1 MSIYKSHATQDH
13 GLRAVFQQPDKRG
26 LKNFASL
33 PRAQENTMIESVY
46 RDSKDNMGKVIEA
59 LKKELKRVRTGR
71 ASLSLLDGI
80 KVDYYGTLTP
90 LSQMATLAVP
100 ESRQITIQPWD
111 TTVIKEIEKAVQKS
125 DLGLTPSSDGKIIR
139 IAIPPLTEQRRKEL
153 VKVVHK
159 ISEEY
164 KVSVRNLRRDAN
176 ELIKDIKK
184 DGKISEDDAFK
195 SQEKIQKITD
205 EHISLVDACY
215 KEKEKEILEF

>member
-1 MSIYKSHATQDH
+1 
-13 GLRAVFQQPDKRG
+13 
-26 LKNFASL
+26 
-33 PRAQENTMIESVY
+33 MIESVY

-205 EHISLVDACY
+205 EHINLVDACY